1 MVTARDGRPS
11 LVTSS
16 PLTAPSTTPR
26 SRHSG
31 RISSSGSPA
40 NHSLPMTAL
49 DSPTVLATERSISPV
64 MITRVS
70 GRAIS
75 MITTTSSSR
84 NPALRVEANPSTV
97 RPAITR
103 NATSTRVMTPSPVPS
118 RRSREAAGPSADVRG
133 AGAGAVSTATEVPPS
148 QAAGQAQGE
157 RPVQDD
163 RGQDE
168 RAHGGVAPEG
178 ADAELRQRGADGREQ
193 ERAERRA
200 VDRSAATEDR
210 HAADDAGG
218 DHGQFLPRA
227 GRGVQGLEPRCV
239 EHAGQAGEGT
249 VDDECGEDPPSHRDA
264 GQPGGL
270 WFVPDAVQLPPAA
283 VVAQAEADQQDHDE
297 RHEEE
302 HRDAE
307 QARTPERLEAVREV
321 RGVDLQAA
329 AAACPEGV
337 QAPED
342 VQGAERDHQRRHLG
356 DGDDGAVERAAD
368 RADRHAREYD
378 EHDRCI
384 RRLDQQ
390 RPRRVGGQTQHR
402 ADREVDVAGDDHDG
416 LAGGEDGDDR
426 GREEQVAE
434 VLRRQEARVG
444 DLRDHQ
450 QQEER
455 SEDAHL
461 PHRDEPLHE
470 RSPAAPGV
478 RGGTRLRRNRG
489 RLVRGRRAHGA
500 TAVRSPWPVAA
511 SMTLSSSA
519 RARGMS
525 STRRPSC
532 MTRTRSAM
540 PSTSGSSLETMTT
553 ARPSAAS
560 PESSRWT
567 SALVPTSMPR
577 VGSST
582 MSTRGSVDSHLAS
595 TTFCWLPPD
604 RVDTG
609 SDSFPA
615 LTCSFFDQAAAVARS
630 RRAESRPRRESFQ
643 RRVSVALRSTD
654 SCMTSPCWR
663 RSSGTRAMPAA
674 IAAAGLPPTR
684 GRPSTRTSPVSCRSM
699 PNTARIT
706 SDRPAPTSPARATIS
721 PP

>member
-16 PLTAPSTTPR
+16 RLTAPSTTPR

-31 RISSSGSPA
+31 MISSSGSPA

-118 RRSREAAGPSADVRG
+118 RRSREAAGPSANVRG

-210 HAADDAGG
+210 HAADNAGG

-239 EHAGQAGEGT
+239 EHAGPAGGGAQGRHPRGEDPAGQAGEGT
-249 VDDECGEDPPSHRDA
+249 VDDEGGEAPPSHRDA
-264 GQPGGL
+264 RQPGGL
-270 WFVPDAVQLPPAA
+270 GFGPDAVQLPPAA
-283 VVAQAEADQQDHDE
+283 VLAQAEADQQDHDE
-297 RHEEE
+297 RHEEQ

-329 AAACPEGV
+329 AAAGPEGV

-390 RPRRVGGQTQHR
+390 RPRRVGGQTQYR
-402 ADREVDVAGDDHDG
+402 ADREIDVAGDDHDG
-416 LAGGEDGDDR
+416 LAGGEDGEDR
-426 GREEQVAE
+426 GREEQ
-434 VLRRQEARVG
+434 
-444 DLRDHQ
+444 
-450 QQEER
+450 
-455 SEDAHL
+455 
-461 PHRDEPLHE
+461 
-470 RSPAAPGV
+470 
-478 RGGTRLRRNRG
+478 
-489 RLVRGRRAHGA
+489 
-500 TAVRSPWPVAA
+500 
-511 SMTLSSSA
+511 
-519 RARGMS
+519 
-525 STRRPSC
+525 
-532 MTRTRSAM
+532 
-540 PSTSGSSLETMTT
+540 
-553 ARPSAAS
+553 
-560 PESSRWT
+560 
-567 SALVPTSMPR
+567 
-577 VGSST
+577 
-582 MSTRGSVDSHLAS
+582 
-595 TTFCWLPPD
+595 
-604 RVDTG
+604 
-609 SDSFPA
+609 
-615 LTCSFFDQAAAVARS
+615 
-630 RRAESRPRRESFQ
+630 
-643 RRVSVALRSTD
+643 
-654 SCMTSPCWR
+654 
-663 RSSGTRAMPAA
+663 
-674 IAAAGLPPTR
+674 
-684 GRPSTRTSPVSCRSM
+684 
-699 PNTARIT
+699 
-706 SDRPAPTSPARATIS
+706 
-721 PP
+721 